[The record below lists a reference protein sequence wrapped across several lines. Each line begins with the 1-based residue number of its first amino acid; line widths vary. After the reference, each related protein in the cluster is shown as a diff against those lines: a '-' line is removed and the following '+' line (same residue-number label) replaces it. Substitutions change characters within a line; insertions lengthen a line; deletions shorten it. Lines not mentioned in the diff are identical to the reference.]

1 MGSSSLQ
8 ECFAAQLARTP
19 ESVAVSSGPVQLT
32 YRELDE
38 RANQLAHRLI
48 GLGVRPE
55 TPVAVLMERSAEVLV
70 AILAIVKAGAF
81 YLPLHGSY
89 PLERMQWILDQAGWP
104 TLITNEARARREL
117 PRAGEVLVIDADP
130 QLADL
135 PCFDPGI
142 TTHPDQLAYAM
153 YTSGS
158 TGQPKG
164 VAVTHRDALALA
176 LDGCWDT
183 GNHERVLMVAPH
195 AFGVS
200 TYEVWVPLLHGG
212 QIVVAP
218 AGDVDVSALRR
229 LIRDERI
236 TGMHLTAGLFRLVAE
251 EAPETF
257 ATVREVLTGGDV
269 VTPTAVQRV
278 LNACPNTV
286 VRATYGATETTAF
299 TVNMPMTS
307 GFPTSS
313 GVPIGGAMDDI
324 RLYILD
330 ANLRPVEAGVAGELY
345 VAGSRLARGY
355 LGRADLTAERFVADP
370 FHGGGE
376 RMYRTGDLARW
387 NAAGLVD
394 LLGRADQQVKIR
406 GFRVE
411 LSEVE
416 TVLSKFS
423 GLADVAVIARDGE
436 PGEKLLAA
444 YIVAESAGIDIN
456 ALRTHAG
463 ELLPDYMVPSA
474 FVVLEAL
481 PLTPNGKLDRAA
493 LPAPDFESASRY
505 RSPQG
510 ALQERLCVIFAE
522 VLGVSKVGI
531 DDDFFELG
539 GQSLSAM
546 RLISRIESEL
556 GIELSIG
563 VFFNASTVADLSGQL
578 EG

>member
-1 MGSSSLQ
+1 
-8 ECFAAQLARTP
+8 
-19 ESVAVSSGPVQLT
+19 
-32 YRELDE
+32 
-38 RANQLAHRLI
+38 
-48 GLGVRPE
+48 
-55 TPVAVLMERSAEVLV
+55 
-70 AILAIVKAGAF
+70 
-81 YLPLHGSY
+81 
-89 PLERMQWILDQAGWP
+89 
-104 TLITNEARARREL
+104 
-117 PRAGEVLVIDADP
+117 
-130 QLADL
+130 
-135 PCFDPGI
+135 
-142 TTHPDQLAYAM
+142 
-153 YTSGS
+153 
-158 TGQPKG
+158 
-164 VAVTHRDALALA
+164 
-176 LDGCWDT
+176 
-183 GNHERVLMVAPH
+183 
-195 AFGVS
+195 
-200 TYEVWVPLLHGG
+200 
-212 QIVVAP
+212 
-218 AGDVDVSALRR
+218 
-229 LIRDERI
+229 
-236 TGMHLTAGLFRLVAE
+236 
-251 EAPETF
+251 
-257 ATVREVLTGGDV
+257 
-269 VTPTAVQRV
+269 
-278 LNACPNTV
+278 
-286 VRATYGATETTAF
+286 
-299 TVNMPMTS
+299 
-307 GFPTSS
+307 
-313 GVPIGGAMDDI
+313 
-324 RLYILD
+324 
-330 ANLRPVEAGVAGELY
+330 LY